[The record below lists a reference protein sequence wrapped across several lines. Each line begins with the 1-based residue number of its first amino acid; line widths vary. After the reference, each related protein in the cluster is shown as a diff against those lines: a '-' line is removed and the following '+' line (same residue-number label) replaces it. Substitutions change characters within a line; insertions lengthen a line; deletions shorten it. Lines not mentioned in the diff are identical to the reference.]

1 LKAEVFSS
9 DFMVGITVFII
20 ALGVYGIYYDN
31 LQNDVVGYNI
41 RNEMQT
47 KTDTVANLL
56 ATSSGMPT
64 GWNSTSVKVIGL
76 RDSEMINLT
85 KFEELKKMDYTTVR
99 NMLGLGSYNLF
110 IVLKNVTGITIRNG
124 STTYDF
130 GVQNNDNSLQVFYTE
145 RYALA
150 RLNNTLIKTVM
161 GVVVWQ

>member
-1 LKAEVFSS
+1 VFSS
-9 DFMVGITVFII
+9 DFIIGITVFII
-20 ALGVYGIYYDN
+20 ALGMYAVYYDN

-56 ATSSGMPT
+56 ATSGGTPT
-64 GWNSTSVKVIGL
+64 DWNSANVKVIGL

-85 KFEELKKMDYTTVR
+85 KFEELKKMDYMQVK

-110 IVLKNVTGITIRNG
+110 IVLKNTTGSTIANG

-130 GVQNNDNSLQVFYTE
+130 GLQNNAGSTQVFYVE
-145 RYALA
+145 RYALS

-161 GVVVWQ
+161 GVVIWQ